1 VGGGDV
7 NGRRRDGD
15 RGGVVVSCSFWV
27 FTASFLLSLLYFYN
41 YFPDENCVCLVV
53 HLLHTKK
60 VGKRFIYDT
69 RGDSGV
75 FGMGRDGEL

>member
-1 VGGGDV
+1 
-7 NGRRRDGD
+7 
-15 RGGVVVSCSFWV
+15 
-27 FTASFLLSLLYFYN
+27 
-41 YFPDENCVCLVV
+41 V